1 MYYGDMTYINE
12 NFDFSGMSDVDYT
25 DVFADSDDLSIYE
38 SAVKAIINH
47 MYVIPSVVT
56 LATSQMDGNSS
67 CYTPAGMMK
76 LRDSAVKDVL

>member
-1 MYYGDMTYINE
+1 MTYINE
-12 NFDFSGMSDVDYT
+12 SFDFSDMSDVDYT
-25 DVFADSDDLSIYE
+25 DVFADIDDLSIYE

-47 MYVIPSVVT
+47 MYVIPSAVT
-56 LATSQMDGNSS
+56 LATSMSDRNSS

>member
-1 MYYGDMTYINE
+1 MYYADMTYINE
-12 NFDFSGMSDVDYT
+12 SFDFSDMSDVDYT
-25 DVFADSDDLSIYE
+25 DVFADIDDLSIYE

-47 MYVIPSVVT
+47 MYVIPSIVTVV
-56 LATSQMDGNSS
+56 ATTSDKNSN